1 MSVAAFQESVSVVGV
16 TAEAA
21 RPIGVVGAVLST
33 GADVVTDRGAEGAET
48 LPAASK
54 AATVKERVPPAKR
67 SVIGT
72 EVLLEES
79 SSAPLT
85 YTR

>member
-16 TAEAA
+16 TAEAL

-33 GADVVTDRGAEGAET
+33 GAGVVTDRGADGAET

-54 AATVKERVPPAKR
+54 AATVKE
-67 SVIGT
+67 
-72 EVLLEES
+72 
-79 SSAPLT
+79 
-85 YTR
+85 Y